1 MRKYLALIKG
11 GFLEGIAYKENF
23 LTGLLANFIQ
33 VVVFYYVWKSIFLYH
48 TEINGYTWEIM
59 KKYVIVSFLCNST
72 FSFGFE
78 MQTANSIISGNII
91 TDLLKPL
98 SYRSLTFFKAVGTAG
113 MEFLITFLWC
123 GTFLVMCNGM
133 QNIEMWRVLLLLFSI
148 LLGMGIKFNIQHIF
162 SMLCF
167 YTDNAYGVV
176 KGREVL
182 TNFCSGALVPL
193 ALFPGFLQKIVMIM
207 PFSGIVYI
215 PCCIFDGIFCWQ
227 KCWEALLFQS
237 VWNVILF
244 AFGSI
249 FWKKASS
256 VIALYGG

>member
-23 LTGLLANFIQ
+23 LTGLLANFVQ

-148 LLGMGIKFNIQHIF
+148 LLGMESNLTSSIYFPCSVFIQI
-162 SMLCF
+162 M
-167 YTDNAYGVV
+167 
-176 KGREVL
+176 RMVL
-182 TNFCSGALVPL
+182 
-193 ALFPGFLQKIVMIM
+193 
-207 PFSGIVYI
+207 
-215 PCCIFDGIFCWQ
+215 
-227 KCWEALLFQS
+227 
-237 VWNVILF
+237 
-244 AFGSI
+244 
-249 FWKKASS
+249 
-256 VIALYGG
+256 